1 MLCKTWWQVLFFKSI
16 FTDNIVT
23 NFWNVEIYT
32 IPNKIENLSD
42 FFTTALIVHKLLYA
56 EVNLPAK
63 LGNTIDSGFQV
74 GMCSRKTCMST
85 PICESVIKGLSNGL
99 STIIRI

>member
-1 MLCKTWWQVLFFKSI
+1 MQACKIFENSKHIFQSFFMG
-16 FTDNIVT
+16 DN
-23 NFWNVEIYT
+23 F
-32 IPNKIENLSD
+32 
-42 FFTTALIVHKLLYA
+42 
-56 EVNLPAK
+56 
-63 LGNTIDSGFQV
+63 GNTIDSGFQV